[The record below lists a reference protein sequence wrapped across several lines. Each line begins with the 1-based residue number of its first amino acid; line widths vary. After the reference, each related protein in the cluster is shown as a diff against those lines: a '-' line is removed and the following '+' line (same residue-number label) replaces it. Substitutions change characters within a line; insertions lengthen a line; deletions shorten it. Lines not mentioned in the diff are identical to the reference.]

1 LQLVASGLDRPID
14 LTAPAGDPRLFVAE
28 QTGAIRIIS
37 GGGVLPTP
45 FLDLSGQVFCCGESG
60 LLGIAFHPNYAANGR
75 FFVSYSQGNGDSR
88 IAEYSV
94 SGNPDVANTA
104 ETVIIDVPQP
114 ASNHN
119 GGQIAFGPDGY
130 LYISLGDGGGGGDPN
145 GLGQS
150 RTELLGSILRID
162 VDGASPY
169 AIPSTNPYAGH
180 QTFRQELWNYG
191 LRNPWRFSF
200 DRQTGDMYIADV
212 GQNLWEE
219 IDFQPAASSGGEN
232 YGWNTMEGSHCF
244 EATTCNQTGLT
255 MPVLDYDHLDGSC
268 SVTGGYVYRGTSIQG
283 LAGTYF
289 YADFCTRWVRSF
301 RMNNGQATELTEWT
315 ALMPPD
321 RIVSFGQDANG
332 ALYIIAGSSVHRI
345 VGQ

>member
-1 LQLVASGLDRPID
+1 LQLVASGLDRPLD
-14 LTAPAGDPRLFVAE
+14 LTAPTGDPRLFVAE

-37 GGGVLPTP
+37 SGSVLPTP
-45 FLDLSGQVFCCGESG
+45 FLDLSGLVLCCGERG

-75 FFVSYSQGNGDSR
+75 FFVSYSKGNGDSR
-88 IAEYSV
+88 IAEYAV
-94 SGNPDVANTA
+94 SGNPDVANTT
-104 ETVIIDVPQP
+104 ETLILDVPQP
-114 ASNHN
+114 FSNHN
-119 GGQIAFGPDGY
+119 GGQIAFGLDGY
-130 LYISLGDGGGGGDPN
+130 LYISMGDGGDAAH
-145 GLGQS
+145 GQP

-219 IDFQPAASSGGEN
+219 IDFQPAVSPGGEN

-244 EATTCNQTGLT
+244 NATTCNQAGLT
-255 MPVLDYDHLDGSC
+255 LPVLDYAHVGGAC

-283 LAGTYF
+283 LAGRYC
-289 YADFCTRWVRSF
+289 YADLCARWVRSF
-301 RMNNGQATELTEWT
+301 LMSSGQATELTEWT
-315 ALMPPD
+315 ALTPSGS
-321 RIVSFGQDANG
+321 ITSFGQDADG
-332 ALYIIAGSSVHRI
+332 ELYVLAGSSVHRI